1 MRSQTDSDALK
12 NALDPAR
19 NVVVQAS
26 AGTGKTWVLV
36 ERYHKLLQVEVDPA
50 NILCLTFTRQAAAE
64 MRTRVVDKLQ
74 EDASEAGK
82 QRWLKLRD
90 KLGDFNIDT
99 IDAFCHGLLREFPL
113 EAGLEPGFRIA
124 DETEIYRFTEDAL
137 DRVMQEAPSIA
148 QQDSDVALTLAEM
161 TAPQLR
167 KSLSKELRRRVE
179 SSKAQGLFS
188 AKDRR
193 TAEQVEE
200 DTRRA
205 LEEFFQTLP
214 DGIERFV
221 EKGPIRHPRFAMLA
235 KDLVRLQ
242 GSDLGTGA
250 QLRSLLERIE
260 THFLTQAGT
269 PRKRLWTGYSAET
282 FPSEDAVGD
291 RKSHQSTV
299 EQTAEHLL
307 KISQDFRAGLNGAQ
321 ARGFRHLFSIT
332 EKAYC
337 QALERTATLDFPE
350 LQDRAL
356 KLLRQMD
363 EFARSR
369 YRLEARY
376 HHVLIDE
383 VQDISQAQWDLVKLL
398 TESWGEGLGVSLEPS
413 IFAVGDRKQSI
424 YKFRNAN
431 ALVFDD
437 VVRHISQL
445 RAEQDVTISIKKSY
459 RSVRPLLN
467 FVNHLCDELQKE
479 EERSDAFKYGSED
492 QFQIKPS
499 TSDDHQLSLGLA
511 IADKERPC
519 AVAVAQEIQRLLH
532 DGEVR
537 DKKSNNPR
545 RVKPADVG
553 ILSRSR
559 ASHREF
565 ERALA
570 DQGIPAAVYKGLGFF
585 EADESKDLLA
595 LIRFL
600 ADPDSDLRAAA
611 FLRSGFVRLSDAA
624 LQDLAPTP
632 DTDRPTPGL
641 ASALVAQVRPKQISK
656 LDDHD
661 RRILEQIRSAVATWL
676 KLVDRVP
683 AADLLDRILQESAYV
698 YEVPQTRSTQALENI
713 KKMRSM
719 VRRIQNRGYAT
730 LARIADHL
738 DTLSLDDEPNA
749 FVEPLDSVQLMTIHA
764 AKGLEFPIVF
774 LVDLARGTGGGHGT
788 RVRVVTALGD
798 RDPSVSVGEYKTLED
813 EDETVSNKEET
824 KRLLYVATTRARDYL
839 YFSSTLFKGAVKG
852 NSGSIAEVLPETF
865 LSVWEKAAQAPAT
878 EDTVQ
883 WTVDG
888 KGVHSFRLCR
898 ASDTVT
904 PSRDSDSDRTVA
916 SRVNDFA
923 TLSPR
928 ARLPHVAASVVGSVE
943 SPNRALTEESSTAGK
958 SSRLLGTLVHRL
970 LALQQ
975 RPEVTQPEE
984 IGRRLREIAQTTESV
999 ALDEN
1004 DHALS
1009 DAVTLY
1015 QSIAEQDE
1023 VVQLL
1028 QQPCIHEVPFSF
1040 FLPGETPRVMRGMVD
1055 CLVREDETC
1064 VAVVEFKTGK
1074 PRDEDRVQLEAYLQ
1088 AARMF
1093 FPDLQVR
1100 GRLIYAGKSAS
1111 EK

>member
-1 MRSQTDSDALK
+1 MRSQTDSDA
-12 NALDPAR
+12 ALDPTR
-19 NVVVQAS
+19 NVVVEAS

-36 ERYHKLLQVEVDPA
+36 ERYHELLRVGVDPA
-50 NILCLTFTRQAAAE
+50 HILCLTFTRQAAAE
-64 MRTRVVDKLQ
+64 MRARVVN
-74 EDASEAGK
+74 
-82 QRWLKLRD
+82 KLREDDDTVDGKERWQTLQD

-124 DETEIYRFTEDAL
+124 DETEIYRFTEKAL
-137 DRVMQEAPSIA
+137 DRVMQEAPRIA

-167 KSLSKELRRRVE
+167 KSLSNELRRRVE
-179 SSKAQGLFS
+179 SSEAQESFS
-188 AKDRR
+188 EKDRR

-205 LEEFFQTLP
+205 LQGFLQNLP
-214 DGIERFV
+214 DGVERFA
-221 EKGPIRHPRFAMLA
+221 EKGPVDHPRFAMLA
-235 KDLVRLQ
+235 KDVLRCMP

-250 QLRSLLERIE
+250 QLRSLLERLE
-260 THFLTQAGT
+260 EHFLTQKGT
-269 PRKRLWTGYSAET
+269 PRKRLWTGYSAGT
-282 FPSEDAVGD
+282 FPSEDAEDD
-291 RKSHQSTV
+291 RKSHQKTV
-299 EQTAEHLL
+299 EQSAEHLL
-307 KISQDFRAGLNGAQ
+307 KISQDFRAGLNDAQ
-321 ARGFRHLFSIT
+321 ARGFLRLFRRT
-332 EKAYC
+332 EEEYD
-337 QALERTATLDFPE
+337 QALTRTATLDFPE
-350 LQDRAL
+350 LQDKAL
-356 KLLRQMD
+356 NLLSQMD

-369 YRLEARY
+369 YRLESRY

-383 VQDISQAQWDLVKLL
+383 VQDISQAQWALVKLL
-398 TESWGEGLGVSLEPS
+398 TDSWVEGLGVSVEPS

-431 ALVFDD
+431 AQVFDD
-437 VVRHISQL
+437 VVGHIGRL
-445 RAEQDVTISIKKSY
+445 RPEQDVRISLKKSW
-459 RSVRPLLN
+459 RSGPALLN
-467 FVNHLCDELQKE
+467 FVNHLCDGIEKE
-479 EERSDAFKYGSED
+479 EGRPDAFEYRVED
-492 QFQIKPS
+492 RFKIEPS

-511 IADKERPC
+511 IADEEGPC
-519 AVAVAQEIQRLLH
+519 AVAVAKEIKRLLV
-532 DGEVR
+532 DGKVR
-537 DKKSNNPR
+537 DKKSGEPR
-545 RVKPADVG
+545 SVHADDVG

-565 ERALA
+565 ELALA
-570 DQGIPAAVYKGLGFF
+570 DQGIPAAVYKGRGFF

-624 LQDLAPTP
+624 LQDLAPP
-632 DTDRPTPGL
+632 ANTDRPTSGL
-641 ASALVAQVRPKQISK
+641 ASVLVAPESPKQIS
-656 LDDHD
+656 DDHD
-661 RRILEQIRSAVATWL
+661 RRILEQTRSAVATWL

-683 AADLLDRILQESAYV
+683 AADLIDRILQESAYV
-698 YEVPQTRSTQALENI
+698 YEVPQARHMQALENI

-719 VRRIQNRGYAT
+719 VRRFQNRGYAT

-774 LVDLARGTGGGHGT
+774 LVDLARGTGGGHGN

-798 RDPSVSVGEYKTLED
+798 RNPSVSVGEYKTPED

-824 KRLLYVATTRARDYL
+824 KRLLYVAATRARDYL
-839 YFSSTLFKGAVKG
+839 YFSSKLDEGAVKG
-852 NSGSIAEVLPETF
+852 SPGSIAKVLPETF
-865 LSVWEKAAQAPAT
+865 LSVFEKAAQAPAT

-883 WTVDG
+883 WPVKG
-888 KGVHSFRLCR
+888 KGTHSFRVCR
-898 ASDTVT
+898 ASDTVI
-904 PSRDSDSDRTVA
+904 PRRDSDSDRTVA
-916 SRVNDFA
+916 SRDNDFA

-928 ARLPHVAASVVGSVE
+928 VRLPHVAASRVGSVE
-943 SPNRALTEESSTAGK
+943 SPNRVLPEESSTAGK

-970 LALQQ
+970 LAVQQ

-1015 QSIAEQDE
+1015 QSIAGQDE
-1023 VVQLL
+1023 VMQLL

-1100 GRLIYAGKSAS
+1100 GRLIYAGQPAS

>member
-1 MRSQTDSDALK
+1 MGPQTDSDARK
-12 NALDPAR
+12 HAIDPTR
-19 NVVVQAS
+19 NVVLQAS

-36 ERYHKLLQVEVDPA
+36 ERYHKLLQADVDPA

-64 MRTRVVDKLQ
+64 MRTRVIDKLRTD
-74 EDASEAGK
+74 ESVDGK

-90 KLGDFNIDT
+90 RLGDFNIDT
-99 IDAFCHGLLREFPL
+99 IDAFCHALLREFPL

-124 DETEIYRFTEDAL
+124 DETEIHRFTEEAL
-137 DRVMQEAPSIA
+137 DRVMHMAPRIA
-148 QQDSDVALTLAEM
+148 QRDSDVALTLAEM
-161 TAPQLR
+161 TAPQMR
-167 KSLSKELRRRVE
+167 KSLSKELKRRVE
-179 SSKAQGLFS
+179 SDKAQGLFVT
-188 AKDRR
+188 KDRA
-193 TAEQVEE
+193 TAQQVEE

-205 LEEFFQTLP
+205 LQGFLKNLP
-214 DGIERFV
+214 DGVERFV
-221 EKGPIRHPRFAMLA
+221 ENGPVGHPRFAMLT
-235 KDLVRLQ
+235 KDLLRLQ
-242 GSDLGTGA
+242 DSDLWTGA
-250 QLRSLLERIE
+250 QLRSLLERLE
-260 THFLTQAGT
+260 EHFLTQKGT
-269 PRKRLWTGYSAET
+269 PRKRLWNGYSAGT
-282 FPSEDAVGD
+282 FPLEED
-291 RKSHQSTV
+291 RKSHQEMV
-299 EQTAEHLL
+299 EASAKNLPR
-307 KISQDFRAGLNGAQ
+307 ISKDFRAGLNAAQ
-321 ARGFRHLFSIT
+321 ARGFRRLFSMT
-332 EKAYC
+332 EKEYC
-337 QALERTATLDFPE
+337 QALERNATLDFPE
-350 LQDRAL
+350 LQARAL
-356 KLLRQMD
+356 KLLSQMD

-383 VQDISQAQWDLVKLL
+383 VQDISQAQWELVKLL
-398 TESWGEGLGVSLEPS
+398 TQSWAEGLGVAGDAPLEPS
-413 IFAVGDRKQSI
+413 IFVVGDRKQSI

-431 ALVFDD
+431 AQVFND

-445 RAEQDVTISIKKSY
+445 RAEQDVTMSIKKSF
-459 RSVRPLLN
+459 RSEQTLLN
-467 FVNHLCDELQKE
+467 FINHLCDEIESEK
-479 EERSDAFKYGSED
+479 ERSDAFKYESED
-492 QFQIKPS
+492 QFLNVA
-499 TSDDHQLSLGLA
+499 TSNDHQPRLGLA
-511 IADKERPC
+511 IADEEETC
-519 AVAVAQEIQRLLH
+519 AVAVAQEIQRLL
-532 DGEVR
+532 DNGT
-537 DKKSNNPR
+537 
-545 RVKPADVG
+545 VKDPNSHMLRSVQPADVA
-553 ILSRSR
+553 ILFRSR
-559 ASHREF
+559 TSHREF

-570 DQGIPAAVYKGLGFF
+570 DRGIPAAVYKGLGFF

-600 ADPDSDLRAAA
+600 ADPASDLRAAA
-611 FLRSGFVRLSDAA
+611 FMRSGFVRLSDAA
-624 LQDLAPTP
+624 LQSLAPH
-632 DTDRPTPGL
+632 L
-641 ASALVAQVRPKQISK
+641 ASALIAAVIPEQVSK

-676 KLVDRVP
+676 KFVDRVP
-683 AADLLDRILQESAYV
+683 AADLIDRILQESAYV
-698 YEVPQTRSTQALENI
+698 YEVPKTRGTQALENI

-738 DTLSLDDEPNA
+738 DTLSMDDESNA
-749 FVEPLDSVQLMTIHA
+749 IVEALDSVQLMTIHA

-774 LVDLARGTGGGHGT
+774 LVSLARGAGGRHDSK
-788 RVRVVTALGD
+788 VRVVTGQSD
-798 RDPSVSVGEYKTLED
+798 RTPSVSVGEYKTLED

-852 NSGSIAEVLPETF
+852 NSGSIAEVLPKRF

-888 KGVHSFRLCR
+888 KGAHSFRLCR

-928 ARLPHVAASVVGSVE
+928 VRLPHVAASVVGSVE

-1015 QSIAEQDE
+1015 QSIAGQDE

-1040 FLPGETPRVMRGMVD
+1040 FLPGETPRVMRGTVD

>member
-1 MRSQTDSDALK
+1 MRSQTDSDASK
-12 NALDPAR
+12 NAIDPGR

-64 MRTRVVDKLQ
+64 MRARVVNKLR
-74 EDASEAGK
+74 EDESVDGK
-82 QRWLKLRD
+82 QRWQRLQD

-99 IDAFCHGLLREFPL
+99 IDAFCHALLREFPL
-113 EAGLEPGFRIA
+113 EADLEPGFRIA
-124 DETEIYRFTEDAL
+124 DETEIHRFTEDAL
-137 DRVMQEAPSIA
+137 DRVMQQAPRIA

-167 KSLSKELRRRVE
+167 KSLSKELRRRID
-179 SSKAQGLFS
+179 SRKTQGLFGT
-188 AKDRR
+188 KGRR

-200 DTRRA
+200 ATRRA
-205 LEEFFQTLP
+205 LQEFFQRLP
-214 DGIERFV
+214 GGVERFV
-221 EKGPIRHPRFAMLA
+221 KEGPIGHPRFAMLA
-235 KDLVRLQ
+235 HDLSRL
-242 GSDLGTGA
+242 SDIDRLTGA
-250 QLRSLLERIE
+250 QLRSLLERVE
-260 THFLTQAGT
+260 WHFLTLPPQRTA
-269 PRKRLWTGYSAET
+269 RKQRWREKDYSVDM
-282 FPSEDAVGD
+282 FPSPEDRD
-291 RKSHQSTV
+291 SHWEVVKESGKRPHNIQKV
-299 EQTAEHLL
+299 
-307 KISQDFRAGLNGAQ
+307 SQDFRAGLNGVQ
-321 ARGFRHLFSIT
+321 ARGFCHLFSIT

-337 QALERTATLDFPE
+337 QSLERHGTLDFPE

-431 ALVFDD
+431 AQVFDD

-445 RAEQDVTISIKKSY
+445 RAEQDVTMSIKKSF

-467 FVNHLCDELQKE
+467 FVNDLCDELQD
-479 EERSDAFKYGSED
+479 EERFDAFKYEPD
-492 QFQIKPS
+492 DHFQIKPL

-511 IADKERPC
+511 IADEEGPC

-537 DKKSNNPR
+537 DKKSGKLRP
-545 RVKPADVG
+545 VQPDDVG
-553 ILSRSR
+553 ILFRSR
-559 ASHREF
+559 ASHRKF

-570 DQGIPAAVYKGLGFF
+570 DQGIPAAVYKGMGFF

-600 ADPDSDLRAAA
+600 ADPASDLRTAA
-611 FLRSGFVRLSDAA
+611 FLRSGFVRLSDGA
-624 LQDLAPTP
+624 LQNLAPH
-632 DTDRPTPGL
+632 L
-641 ASALVAQVRPKQISK
+641 ASALVAPVSPKQISR
-656 LDDHD
+656 LDNHD

-683 AADLLDRILQESAYV
+683 AADLIDRILQEAAYV
-698 YEVPQTRSTQALENI
+698 YEVPQTRVTQALENI

-738 DTLSLDDEPNA
+738 DTLSMDDESNA
-749 FVEPLDSVQLMTIHA
+749 IVEALDSVQLMTIHA

-774 LVDLARGTGGGHGT
+774 LVNLSRGTGGGHGT
-788 RVRVVTALGD
+788 RVRVVPAHGD
-798 RDPSVSVGEYKTLED
+798 RDPSVSVGEYKTAED

-839 YFSSTLFKGAVKG
+839 YFSSTLDEGVVKG
-852 NSGSIAEVLPETF
+852 RSGSIAQVLPETF
-865 LSVWEKAAQAPAT
+865 LSVCERAAQAPET

-883 WTVDG
+883 WTVKG
-888 KGVHSFRLCR
+888 KGTHSFRVCR
-898 ASDTVT
+898 ASDTVI
-904 PSRDSDSDRTVA
+904 PRRDSDSDHTVA
-916 SRVNDFA
+916 SRDNDFA

-928 ARLPHVAASVVGSVE
+928 VRLPHVAASRDGSVE
-943 SPNRALTEESSTAGK
+943 SPNRALPEESSTAGK

-984 IGRRLREIAQTTESV
+984 IGRRLREIAQATESV

-1015 QSIAEQDE
+1015 QSIAGQDE

-1100 GRLIYAGKSAS
+1100 GRLIYAGQPAS